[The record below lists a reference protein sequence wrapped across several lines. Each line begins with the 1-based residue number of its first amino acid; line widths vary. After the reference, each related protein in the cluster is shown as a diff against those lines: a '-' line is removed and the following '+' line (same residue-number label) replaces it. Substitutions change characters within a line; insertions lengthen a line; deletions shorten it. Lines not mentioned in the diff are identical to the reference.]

1 MVQPPSVG
9 GGTFAAVNRPSTE
22 PATNGSPLGF
32 SKQPGTI
39 LPPRTAPAQAASVPL
54 SARRADALDLN
65 TVERRGTSTQVRY
78 PPKRTR
84 LHDIPEAAVFTPT
97 EEEFR
102 DPVEY
107 LNKIAPEGRKYG
119 IVKIIPPDSWNPEFS
134 VDTTRFHFRVRRQEL
149 NSVEGGTR
157 ANLNY
162 LDQLAKFHRQHGTS
176 LTRFP
181 SVDKRPL
188 DLYKLKKAVESRG
201 GFDSV
206 CKLKKWAEIG
216 RDLGYS
222 GKIMSSLS
230 TSLKNSYQ
238 KWLQPYE
245 DYLRVAKP
253 GVQHQLEMENGGP
266 FTPSPNPSPVR
277 KVGPQ
282 QGTPGQDHPVMHASA
297 ALHASMNGGSSSHGV
312 QHLNGGSQAAPAP
325 PPKIEERTPA
335 PPTGGFTPVNPGGFT
350 AVNHSPGFNAVNG
363 PASNGGFRS
372 YPTPSAQSTPVPQ
385 HSPPIQTPASA
396 APTPPF
402 QAAPAEGPNML
413 KRQLSQPDGLT
424 NGDHDR
430 RSKRLKKD
438 DPPTVV
444 GSNMHQSR
452 HSHTKHPSL
461 RDRSKE
467 NPGEFC
473 ESCGLPDR
481 GDMLLC
487 ESCDYGYHMGCLQ
500 PPLSS
505 KPEYDWNCP
514 RCLVGTGEF
523 GFEEGDVYSLK
534 MFQDRARRFKDMH
547 FSDKVRYHPVTNKA
561 LPVGEDDVEREFWRL
576 VESITETVEVEYG
589 ADIHSTTHGSA
600 FPTIERKPRDPY
612 STDPWNLNVLPLYG
626 ESLFKHIKSDISG
639 MTVPWLYVGMVFSTF
654 CWHNED
660 HYAYSANYQHF
671 GDTKTWYGIPA
682 EDAEKFEHAMREAV
696 PELFETQP
704 DLLFQLVTLLP
715 PEKLKKAG
723 VRVYAI
729 DQRAGEFVI
738 TYPQAYHA
746 GFNHGFNFN
755 EAVNFAPVDWE
766 PYGDAGVQRLRDYRR
781 QPCFSHD
788 ELLLTAAMRDNTIK
802 TANWLA
808 PALERMMDRET
819 YARKSFLSDPDP
831 APDGIVDD
839 VYRGPRYAETPEIN
853 PEHLEE
859 EDYICAYCKC
869 FSYLSRYVCQNS
881 GKVLCLLHA
890 GSYECCE
897 DKETERYAG
906 NLRDHVLYYKVAD
919 DTLHDTVSKIMDKA
933 RVPEQWTKKVEDLLA
948 TEPRPQLKALR
959 TLLHEGERIPHE
971 LPRLIDLRRFVD
983 RCNEWVEEA
992 TNFIARK
999 QAGRRRS
1006 DKPGRKSFA
1015 RQAEIDEQNKE
1026 YRKLENVRKLLLE
1039 ADAIS
1044 FECPEIETLREKAE
1058 QIEEFQNTARAAL
1071 TDPKKRTAQEY
1082 EEIAELGR
1090 AFNVDMPEID
1100 AMEKLIERLRWREEA
1115 KDRRASTQTKA
1126 DVIALIDRGLELGL
1140 TRMDQDMQ
1148 YYEYQREQGDMWDTR
1163 AKELMKVDN
1172 ISTAQL
1178 ESLANHGAS
1187 LPVDAEI
1194 LGEVQSIIKKQRE
1207 AQDKIFSLCERSQD
1221 PDFRKRPK
1229 YQEAKEVMDALQD
1242 INNKPGGMV
1251 DLERHIRRHEDW
1263 MRKGKK
1269 LFGKTNAPLHIL
1281 LQHMDIVRLRN
1292 EGCFDLKDKP
1302 RMPVEPP
1309 SREVTPV
1316 RGYTGERP
1324 LSDVFCICRKSEAG
1338 MMIEC
1343 EICHEWYHGKCLKV
1357 ARGKV
1362 KDDDKYKCPICDWRQ
1377 KIPRD
1382 AARPKLEELMA
1393 WQDELEKLPFQPDE
1407 EECLAQLID
1416 TAQAFRDSIQPIVN
1430 PVTVT
1435 PEEVSTMRFYLRKVE
1450 GADLLLAYETNF
1462 LRQELHKWAPVNDVP
1477 PPVIDHSGSTRKP
1490 RPTKIQKLMAQYGV
1504 SNPDDLPEEHRQKP
1518 GTKRRITEALEEM
1531 NRRKQNLSIKQAGG
1545 TGYAAHQAAYGIPPS
1560 LPAGSVPPGGQSG
1573 SPSLLG
1579 SVTGGSV
1586 TAGSPPAQSG
1596 PTMATPNTGGGPA
1609 FTYDSSP
1616 APRPSSGINMSG
1628 TGFGDRPLYSSTF
1641 SRNAEST
1648 PQPTPGAANLDPA
1661 LFGPGPSPGP
1671 SPGTGIGL
1679 SAGGVAVEQ
1688 HLSSPGRDEEQER
1701 RMFADM
1707 VQDQEEGQA
1716 EGKVSEDKGGAG
1728 GGEKMEGVEK
1738 TETGTEGGVQERTEG
1753 VGAEGEKGQEE

>member
-1 MVQPPSVG
+1 MVQPPSIG
-9 GGTFAAVNRPSTE
+9 GATFAAVNRPSTE
-22 PATNGSPLGF
+22 SATNGSPASF
-32 SKQPGTI
+32 NKQPGTI

-65 TVERRGTSTQVRY
+65 TVERRGAPSQARH
-78 PPKRTR
+78 PPRRPR
-84 LHDIPEAAVFTPT
+84 LHDIPDAPVFTPT

-102 DPVEY
+102 DPMEY
-107 LNKIAPEGRKYG
+107 LHKIAPEGRKYG
-119 IVKIIPPDSWNPEFS
+119 IIKIIPPDSWNPEFS

-201 GFDSV
+201 GFESV

-253 GVQHQLEMENGGP
+253 GVQQQLEMENGGP

-277 KVGPQ
+277 KPAPQ
-282 QGTPGQDHPVMHASA
+282 QGTPGHDHPVLHASA
-297 ALHASMNGGSSSHGV
+297 ALHASMNGGPSSHGSS
-312 QHLNGGSQAAPAP
+312 HANGGPQPGGPVQPKVEEKQPQPA
-325 PPKIEERTPA
+325 
-335 PPTGGFTPVNPGGFT
+335 TGGFTPVNPGGFT

-363 PASNGGFRS
+363 PSSNGGFRS
-372 YPTPSAQSTPVPQ
+372 YPTPSAQSTPAPQ
-385 HSPPIQTPASA
+385 HSPPVQIPVSA
-396 APTPPF
+396 APTPPL
-402 QAAPAEGPNML
+402 QPAQHDGQNAL
-413 KRQLSQPDGLT
+413 KRQLSHPEGLA

-444 GSNMHQSR
+444 GSNMHQPR
-452 HSHTKHPSL
+452 NPHSKHPSL

-467 NPGEFC
+467 KPGELC
-473 ESCGLPDR
+473 EPCGQPDR

-487 ESCDYGYHMGCLQ
+487 ESCDYGYHLGCLQ
-500 PPLSS
+500 PPLTS

-534 MFQDRARRFKDMH
+534 MFQDRARRFKDIH
-547 FSDKVRYHPVTNKA
+547 FSDKVKYDPITNKA
-561 LPVGEDDVEREFWRL
+561 RPISEEDVEREFWRL

-715 PEKLKKAG
+715 PDKLKKAG
-723 VRVYAI
+723 VRVFAI

-755 EAVNFAPVDWE
+755 EAVNFAPTDWE

-788 ELLLTAAMRDNTIK
+788 ELLLTAALRDNSIK

-808 PALERMMDRET
+808 PALERMMEREK
-819 YARKSFLSDPDP
+819 YARDYFLTDPGP
-831 APDGIVDD
+831 APEGAVDD
-839 VYRGPRYAETPEIN
+839 VYRGPRYAEAPEVN
-853 PEHLEE
+853 PDDLEE

-869 FSYLSRYVCQNS
+869 FSYLSRYVCQKS

-897 DKETERYAG
+897 DKETERYSG
-906 NLRDHVLYYKVAD
+906 NLRDHTLFYRLPEDVLDETVA
-919 DTLHDTVSKIMDKA
+919 KITDKA
-933 RVPEQWTKKVEDLLA
+933 RVPELWAKKVEELLEG
-948 TEPRPQLKALR
+948 EPRPQLKTLR
-959 TLLHEGERIPHE
+959 TLLHEGERIPYD
-971 LPRLIDLRRFVD
+971 LPKLADLRRFVD
-983 RCNEWVEEA
+983 RCNEWTEEA
-992 TNFIARK
+992 TNFITRK
-999 QAGRRRS
+999 QSRRKS

-1026 YRKLENVRKLLLE
+1026 YRKLENIRKLLME
-1039 ADAIS
+1039 ADQIS

-1071 TDPKKRTAQEY
+1071 MDPKKRTAQEY
-1082 EEIAELGR
+1082 EEIHEVGR
-1090 AFNVDMPEID
+1090 AFNVDMPELD
-1100 AMEKLIERLRWREEA
+1100 ALEKLIERLRWREEA
-1115 KDRRASTQTKA
+1115 KERRSSTQTKA
-1126 DVIALIDRGLELGL
+1126 DVIALIERGTELGL
-1140 TRMDQDMQ
+1140 PRHDQDMQ
-1148 YYEYQREQGDMWDTR
+1148 YYEYQKEQGDMWDTR
-1163 AKELMKVDN
+1163 ARELMKVDN

-1194 LGEVQSIIKKQRE
+1194 LGDVQSIIKKQRE
-1207 AQDKIFSLCERSQD
+1207 AQDKIFSICERSQD

-1229 YQEAKEVMDALQD
+1229 YMEAKEVMEALQD

-1251 DLERHIRRHEDW
+1251 DLERHLRRHEDW

-1281 LQHMDIVRLRN
+1281 LQHMEVVRLRN
-1292 EGCFDLKDKP
+1292 EACFDIRDKP
-1302 RMPVEPP
+1302 RMPVEPS
-1309 SREVTPV
+1309 SREVTPT
-1316 RGYTGERP
+1316 RQPTGISGEKP
-1324 LSDVFCICRKSEAG
+1324 FADVFCICRKSEAG

-1362 KDDDKYKCPICDWRQ
+1362 KEDDKYKCPVCDWRQ

-1382 AARPKLEELMA
+1382 AARPKLEELIN

-1407 EECLAQLID
+1407 EECLSQVIN
-1416 TAQAFRDSIQPIVN
+1416 TAQTFRDFIQPIVN

-1450 GADLLLAYETNF
+1450 GADLLLSYETNF
-1462 LRQELHKWAPVNDVP
+1462 LRQELHKWAPVTDDP
-1477 PPVIDHSGSTRKP
+1477 PPTIEHSGSTRKP

-1518 GTKRRITEALEEM
+1518 GTKRRITEALEQLTK
-1531 NRRKQNLSIKQAGG
+1531 RQQSLPIKPAGG
-1545 TGYAAHQAAYGIPPS
+1545 AGYAAHQAAYGIAPGVSPGLPS
-1560 LPAGSVPPGGQSG
+1560 GGQSG
-1573 SPSLLG
+1573 SPSALG

-1586 TAGSPPAQSG
+1586 GAGSPPAPSA
-1596 PTMATPNTGGGPA
+1596 PSVATPTTGGGPA
-1609 FTYDSSP
+1609 FTYESSP
-1616 APRPSSGINMSG
+1616 APRAAGGINMNAS
-1628 TGFGDRPLYSSTF
+1628 GFGDRTLYGPSSAF
-1641 SRNAEST
+1641 GRGAEEST
-1648 PQPTPGAANLDPA
+1648 PQSATRTTNLDPA

-1671 SPGTGIGL
+1671 SPGAGVGL
-1679 SAGGVAVEQ
+1679 SAGGVATEQ
-1688 HLSSPGRDEEQER
+1688 LSSPGRDEEQER

-1707 VQDQEEGQA
+1707 VQDQE
-1716 EGKVSEDKGGAG
+1716 D
-1728 GGEKMEGVEK
+1728 
-1738 TETGTEGGVQERTEG
+1738 
-1753 VGAEGEKGQEE
+1753 GQEGAAAKEAVEEMAKKAAEMVGKKKEDGKGKEEEVKGEEE